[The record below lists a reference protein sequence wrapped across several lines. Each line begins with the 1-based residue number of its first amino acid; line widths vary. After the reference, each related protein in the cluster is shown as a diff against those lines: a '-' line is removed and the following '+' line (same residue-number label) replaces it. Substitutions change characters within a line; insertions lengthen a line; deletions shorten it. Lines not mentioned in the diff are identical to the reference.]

1 MGTVR
6 KGTTK
11 RSEQE
16 KLKLIEQWEVS
27 GQAIKTF
34 CDGHGFSDSLFH
46 SWLNKYRRGKR
57 AVQPEEPFV
66 ALVLEEPTTN
76 QSPGVYAEIVL
87 ANGSHIKLYQ
97 RVDAAYIRQLLVLC

>member
-6 KGTTK
+6 KRTSK

-34 CDGHGFSDSLFH
+34 CEEHGFSDSLFH

-57 AVQPEEPFV
+57 AVQPEEQFV
-66 ALVLEEPTTN
+66 SLVLEEAPAH
-76 QSPGVYAEIVL
+76 QGPGVYAEIIL